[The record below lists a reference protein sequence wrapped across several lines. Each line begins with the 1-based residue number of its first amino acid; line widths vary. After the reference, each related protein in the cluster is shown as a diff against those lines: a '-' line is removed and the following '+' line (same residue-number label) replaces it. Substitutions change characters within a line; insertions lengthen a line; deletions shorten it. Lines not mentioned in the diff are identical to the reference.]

1 MTARYR
7 IMCPR
12 SAHPL
17 SFIINQIRISP
28 GINDIRLPVYTSRI
42 LHVFPHPSAQTT
54 FPCRRHINRVGL
66 SCPLSETK
74 CKPELYH
81 SCLTI
86 PKLFPNIS
94 FYIKKRYRQKCRY
107 RHSIVYFFTGI
118 PSQIC
123 KHPLHPDHI
132 SGPVRQQSRTH
143 RTHPAYRFSLPLW
156 AVSHSKHHIPRC
168 LSRR

>member
-94 FYIKKRYRQKCRY
+94 FYLKSDTGKNADIAIALCISLQKFLHRFVNTLCIQTIFLDQCGSRAGLTEHILHTDFLYPCGQFLTQNITYR
-107 RHSIVYFFTGI
+107 T
-118 PSQIC
+118 
-123 KHPLHPDHI
+123 
-132 SGPVRQQSRTH
+132 
-143 RTHPAYRFSLPLW
+143 A
-156 AVSHSKHHIPRC
+156 
-168 LSRR
+168 